1 MTATQPVEAR
11 EFEFTQKD
19 FNFLRQLA
27 NSRTGIVVS
36 DDKFSMFYSRLS
48 RRVRALGLTN
58 FRSYCDYLRS
68 PEGGSESNELVNAIT
83 TNLTA
88 FFRENHHFEFVK
100 NTALPEVLAKNS
112 QKRTL
117 HVWSAGC
124 STGEEPY
131 SLAMTLSENI
141 PALSTWDVRIHAT
154 DIDSNVLAQASRG
167 VYKMSRVEGI
177 DKQRLRR
184 WFLKGKGAKLGQARM
199 RGSIR
204 QLIAFS
210 QLNLM
215 DQWTMPQVDMIFCR
229 NVLIYFDKA
238 AKERLVSRFA
248 DALPTGGFL
257 FIGHSES
264 LYKATDR
271 FELVGNTIYRKIG

>member
-1 MTATQPVEAR
+1 MTATQPAEIR

-19 FNFLRQLA
+19 FDFLRNLA
-27 NSRTGIVVS
+27 NARTGIVVS
-36 DDKFSMFYSRLS
+36 NDKFSMFYSRLS
-48 RRVRALGLTN
+48 RRVRTLGLSN

-68 PEGGSESNELVNAIT
+68 PEGESETIELVNAIT

-100 NTALPEVLAKNS
+100 TTALPEVLAKNS
-112 QKRTL
+112 QQRQL
-117 HVWSAGC
+117 QVWSAGC

-141 PALSTWDVRIHAT
+141 PALSAWDVRIHAT

-167 VYKMSRVEGI
+167 VYKMNRVEGI

-184 WFLKGKGAKLGQARM
+184 WFLKGKGAKLGQTRI

-204 QLIAFS
+204 QLIEFS
-210 QLNLM
+210 QLKKT
-215 DQWTMPQVDMIFCR
+215 WKPRFSAVG
-229 NVLIYFDKA
+229 
-238 AKERLVSRFA
+238 RLFSR
-248 DALPTGGFL
+248 
-257 FIGHSES
+257 
-264 LYKATDR
+264 
-271 FELVGNTIYRKIG
+271 